1 MVRVW
6 VNKALMVLVVQL
18 YDNDD
23 DDDENNNNNKRVNVV
38 VLSFYYYYSVIES
51 NLSIHY
57 GFEAILNGSIM
68 CVCVGAKGN

>member
-6 VNKALMVLVVQL
+6 VNKALMMLVLVVQL
-18 YDNDD
+18 YDD
-23 DDDENNNNNKRVNVV
+23 DDDENNNNKRVNVV

-51 NLSIHY
+51 NLSIHN
-57 GFEAILNGSIM
+57 GFEAILNGSIV